1 MEAMGSTRGTLLFQ
15 KIFDEIESR
24 IVQRAYPPGS
34 HLAEDEIAAQLGV
47 SRTPVREAFRMLSR
61 AGWLD
66 IQPHSGAYVRNPT
79 MDEVRQV
86 FEVRQTLEDRAARL
100 AARNITE
107 PKVKELRR
115 IIERGLKEVE
125 RKNGKQIT
133 LLNSM
138 FHAAIAEASRNQI
151 LARLLEDLGKQV
163 LWHFSAV
170 ATVRG
175 ENSWREHEGILAAI
189 EAGEPE
195 RAGLLA
201 VEHSQRTQ
209 EAFFMQFI
217 SDHGLGAAASGGA
230 GSRSK
235 QAP

>member
-1 MEAMGSTRGTLLFQ
+1 MGTTRGVLLSQ
-15 KIFDEIESR
+15 KIFGEIETR

-34 HLAEDEIAAQLGV
+34 HLAEDEIAAELGV

-66 IQPHSGAYVRNPT
+66 VQPHSGAYVRNPS

-107 PKVKELRR
+107 PEVKELKR
-115 IIERGLKEVE
+115 IIERGWKEVA
-125 RKNGKQIT
+125 KQNGKQIT
-133 LLNSM
+133 VLNSA
-138 FHAAIAEASRNQI
+138 FHATIAEASRNQI

-163 LWHFSAV
+163 QWHFSAV
-170 ATVRG
+170 ATIRG
-175 ENSWREHEGILAAI
+175 EHSWREHAGILAAI
-189 EAGEPE
+189 ELGEGEKAGT
-195 RAGLLA
+195 LA

-209 EAFFMQFI
+209 EAFFMQFLAGNVGI
-217 SDHGLGAAASGGA
+217 SAPDGARGA
-230 GSRSK
+230 
-235 QAP
+235 

>member
-1 MEAMGSTRGTLLFQ
+1 MGTTRSVLLSQ
-15 KIFDEIESR
+15 KIFGEIETR
-24 IVQRAYPPGS
+24 IVQRVYPPGS
-34 HLAEDEIAAQLGV
+34 HLAEDEIAAELGV

-79 MDEVRQV
+79 MEEVRQV

-107 PKVKELRR
+107 PEIKELKR
-115 IIERGLKEVE
+115 IIERGWKEVA
-125 RKNGKQIT
+125 KQNGKQIT
-133 LLNSM
+133 VLNSA
-138 FHAAIAEASRNQI
+138 FHAIIAEASRNQI

-163 LWHFSAV
+163 QWHFSAV

-175 ENSWREHEGILAAI
+175 ENSWREHESILAAI
-189 EAGEPE
+189 EGGEGENAG
-195 RAGLLA
+195 ALA

-209 EAFFMQFI
+209 EAFFMQFLAGNVSVSA
-217 SDHGLGAAASGGA
+217 SDGAREA
-230 GSRSK
+230 
-235 QAP
+235 

>member
-1 MEAMGSTRGTLLFQ
+1 MGTTRGVLLSQ
-15 KIFDEIESR
+15 KIFGEIETR

-34 HLAEDEIAAQLGV
+34 HLAEDEIAAELGV

-66 IQPHSGAYVRNPT
+66 VQPHSGAYVRNPT

-107 PKVKELRR
+107 PEVKELKR
-115 IIERGLKEVE
+115 IIERGWKEVAKE
-125 RKNGKQIT
+125 NGKQIT
-133 LLNSM
+133 VLNSA
-138 FHAAIAEASRNQI
+138 FHATIAEASRNQI

-163 LWHFSAV
+163 QWHFSAV
-170 ATVRG
+170 ATIRG
-175 ENSWREHEGILAAI
+175 ENSWHEHEGILAAI
-189 EAGEPE
+189 ELGEGEKAGT
-195 RAGLLA
+195 LA

-209 EAFFMQFI
+209 EAFFMQFLAGNVGI
-217 SDHGLGAAASGGA
+217 GAPDGA
-230 GSRSK
+230 RR
-235 QAP
+235 A

>member
-1 MEAMGSTRGTLLFQ
+1 MGTRGVLLSQ
-15 KIFDEIESR
+15 KIFGEIETR
-24 IVQRAYPPGS
+24 IVQRTYPPGA
-34 HLAEDEIAAQLGV
+34 HLAEDEIAAELGV

-66 IQPHSGAYVRNPT
+66 VQPHSGAYVRNPT

-107 PKVKELRR
+107 PEVKELKR
-115 IIERGLKEVE
+115 IIERGWKEVA
-125 RKNGKQIT
+125 KGNGKQIT
-133 LLNSM
+133 VLNSA
-138 FHAAIAEASRNQI
+138 FHATIAEASRNQI

-163 LWHFSAV
+163 QWHFSAV
-170 ATVRG
+170 ATIRG

-189 EAGEPE
+189 ELGEGEKAGT
-195 RAGLLA
+195 LA

-209 EAFFMQFI
+209 EAFFMQFLAGNVGI
-217 SDHGLGAAASGGA
+217 GAPDGA
-230 GSRSK
+230 GS
-235 QAP
+235 A

>member
-1 MEAMGSTRGTLLFQ
+1 MGTTRGVLLSQ
-15 KIFDEIESR
+15 KIFGEIETR

-34 HLAEDEIAAQLGV
+34 HLAEDEIAAELGV

-66 IQPHSGAYVRNPT
+66 VQPHSGAYVRNPT

-107 PKVKELRR
+107 PEVKELKR
-115 IIERGLKEVE
+115 IIERGWKEVAKE
-125 RKNGKQIT
+125 NGKQIT
-133 LLNSM
+133 VLNSA
-138 FHAAIAEASRNQI
+138 FHATIAEASRNQI

-163 LWHFSAV
+163 QWHFSAV
-170 ATVRG
+170 ATIRG

-189 EAGEPE
+189 ELGEGEKAGT
-195 RAGLLA
+195 LA

-209 EAFFMQFI
+209 EAFFMQFLAGNVGI
-217 SDHGLGAAASGGA
+217 AAPDGARRA
-230 GSRSK
+230 
-235 QAP
+235 